1 MEGRISL
8 EIDSTQIIAN
18 EDSGAVEVT
27 IIRSQGSTGIVTVD
41 YRSVSNSATSDLDY
55 AAVSGT
61 VTFNDGETSQTISI
75 PIIEDN
81 LVEGSETF
89 SFTIDNATGGA
100 SLLAPR
106 TALITIEDNDFI
118 PGAEIF
124 KGNQYLLT
132 SSALTWEEAQAEA
145 ESLGGNL
152 VTINDQAEEAW
163 LRETFS
169 GTEQFW
175 LGYNDVETEGQFQW
189 ASGQPATY
197 TNWAPGEPND
207 FDGVQDFAVMNFG
220 GTGEWDD
227 QFNTGVFRGI
237 IEIGGSNPSSSVG
250 GDRFSA
256 EPNRQTLVTGFTLP
270 TAIDWTPDGATM
282 FIAEKGGV
290 IKAFTNGE
298 LQDTPVIDLSAQV
311 NEFQD
316 RGLTDIA
323 VHPDFFNGSPYLY
336 AAYTYDP
343 PEVFANT
350 GLAGPDGSGNRAARL
365 GRFTVDLETLTVV
378 PGSEEV
384 IVGRNSTWENFN
396 GFVDS
401 TIDFEEPPAIGIVNK
416 IPDFLANDSVSHSV
430 GTVEFGPDGALYLS
444 NGDGTSFNVADPRTV
459 RVQDL
464 DTLSG
469 KILRVDPLTGASLAD
484 NPFYDGDPNSN
495 RSKVYQYGFRNP
507 FRFSVD
513 PETGT
518 VYTGDVGWFTW
529 EEVNVGE
536 PGANFGWPFYEGGD
550 GINIRTPDYQFL
562 PEAQAFYGSEED
574 NVTPPI
580 LGLNHNADNVNS
592 IIMGDIYRGDAFPA
606 EYQGDLFFNDLAQGI
621 VRNISFDSS
630 GNITDVDE
638 FVTGTEFVVQIVQGP
653 DDNLYF
659 VELFNGVVG
668 FWDFETNVS

>member
-41 YRSVSNSATSDLDY
+41 YRSVDNSATSDLDY

-61 VTFNDGETSQTISI
+61 ATFNDGETSQTISV
-75 PIIEDN
+75 PIIEDD

-106 TALITIEDNDFI
+106 TALITIEDNDLI
-118 PGAEIF
+118 PGAEVF
-124 KGNQYLLT
+124 NGNQYLLT
-132 SSALTWEEAQAEA
+132 SSALTWEDAQAEA

-152 VTINDQAEEAW
+152 VTIDDRAEETW
-163 LRETFS
+163 LREIFS
-169 GTEQFW
+169 DTEQFW
-175 LGYNDVETEGQFQW
+175 LGFNDVETEGQFQW
-189 ASGQPATY
+189 SSGQPATY

-227 QFNTGVFRGI
+227 QFETGVFRGI

-250 GDRFSA
+250 GDLLTA
-256 EPNRQTLVTGFTLP
+256 EPNQQTLVTGLTLP

-298 LQDTPVIDLSAQV
+298 LQDTPVIDLSDQV

-343 PEVFANT
+343 PEVFANS
-350 GLAGPDGSGNRAARL
+350 GLAGPDGSGNRAGRL
-365 GRFTVDLETLTVV
+365 GIFTVDLETLTVV

-401 TIDFEEPPAIGIVNK
+401 TINFEEPAARGIVEQ
-416 IPDFLANDSVSHSV
+416 IPDFLAADAVAHST
-430 GTVEFGPDGALYLS
+430 GTVEFAPDGALYLS
-444 NGDGTSFNVADPRTV
+444 NGDGTSFNVADPRAV

-469 KILRVDPLTGASLAD
+469 KILRVDPLTGAGLAD

-550 GINIRTPDYQFL
+550 GINVRTPSYQSL
-562 PEAQAFYGSEED
+562 PEAQAFYGSEAD
-574 NVTPPI
+574 NVTPTI
-580 LGLNHNADNVNS
+580 LGLNHNVDNVNS
-592 IIMGDIYRGDAFPA
+592 IILGDIYRGDAFPA

-621 VRNISFDSS
+621 VRNISFDNS

-668 FWDFETNVS
+668 FWEFETSTI